1 MDTKDTKTMSNGEKS
16 QSSEKKVHIY
26 TAEELDIMEAEMF
39 CRAVK
44 AAREYKEQLAKA
56 KK

>member
-1 MDTKDTKTMSNGEKS
+1 MDIRDTKTTSDGEKDR
-16 QSSEKKVHIY
+16 SSEKKVHIY
-26 TAEELDIMEAEMF
+26 TAEELDKMEAEMF
-39 CRAVK
+39 CQAAK

>member
-1 MDTKDTKTMSNGEKS
+1 MDTKDTKTTSGAEKDL
-16 QSSEKKVHIY
+16 SSEKKVHIY

-39 CRAVK
+39 CQAAK
-44 AAREYKEQLAKA
+44 AAREYKEQLTKA

>member
-1 MDTKDTKTMSNGEKS
+1 MDTKDTKTTSDAEKDL
-16 QSSEKKVHIY
+16 SSEKKVHIY
-26 TAEELDIMEAEMF
+26 TAEEMDKMDTEMF

-44 AAREYKEQLAKA
+44 EAKKYKEQLTKA

>member
-1 MDTKDTKTMSNGEKS
+1 MDTKDTKTTSNGEKS

-26 TAEELDIMEAEMF
+26 TAEEMDKMDAEMF
-39 CRAVK
+39 CQAAK
-44 AAREYKEQLAKA
+44 AAREYKEQLTKA

>member
-1 MDTKDTKTMSNGEKS
+1 MDPKDTKTTSDAEKDL
-16 QSSEKKVHIY
+16 SSEKKVHIY
-26 TAEELDIMEAEMF
+26 TAEEMDKMDTEMF

-44 AAREYKEQLAKA
+44 AAKKYKEQLTKA